1 MQIGD
6 LVLDEYDNIGIV
18 TKVHGGYLVYV
29 DIVSTPMFKNQ
40 PTQYRFSGWHDRS
53 NVRRL
58 K

>member
-6 LVLDEYDNIGIV
+6 LVLDEYDNIGII
-18 TKVHGGYLVYV
+18 TKVHNGYLVYV
-29 DIVSTPMFKNQ
+29 DIVSTPNFKNQ
-40 PTQYRFSGWHDRS
+40 STQYRFSGWHDCV